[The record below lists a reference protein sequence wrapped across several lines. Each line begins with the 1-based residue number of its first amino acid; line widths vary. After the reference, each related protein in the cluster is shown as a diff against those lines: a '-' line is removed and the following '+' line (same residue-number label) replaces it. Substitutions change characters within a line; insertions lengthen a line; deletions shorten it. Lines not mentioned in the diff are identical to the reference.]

1 MRIMSTDF
9 SGTNFNYYIDK
20 STGETKELPSKIK
33 KQLISHLK
41 ENIRTSVKD
50 LKDFLIKNK
59 IFSQEKFQDEIH
71 KIQKY
76 VDSLVKIHANS
87 IKSLFKDLEG

>member
-9 SGTNFNYYIDK
+9 TGTNFNYYIDK
-20 STGETKELPSKIK
+20 STGETKELPSKTK
-33 KQLISHLK
+33 EQLISHLK
-41 ENIRTSVKD
+41 ENIRTSVKE

-59 IFSQEKFQDEIH
+59 IFSQEIFQEEIQ

-76 VDSLVKIHANS
+76 VDSLVKKQANS
-87 IKSLFKDLEG
+87 IKSLFKELEG